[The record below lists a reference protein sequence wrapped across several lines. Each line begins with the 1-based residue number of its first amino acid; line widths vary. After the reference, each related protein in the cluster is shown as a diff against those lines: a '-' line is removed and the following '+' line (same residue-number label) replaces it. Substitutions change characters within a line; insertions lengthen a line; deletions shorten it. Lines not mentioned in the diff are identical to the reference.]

1 MKNIIF
7 SRSLD
12 IPDLDNEPL
21 TPPPKWPKTSNKTS
35 KILHLSDPHV
45 QLDYTIGA
53 SNSCGKVICCSS
65 SDPIPTDPTKQAGK
79 FGDYKC
85 DLPLNT
91 LDTILAHA
99 R

>member
-1 MKNIIF
+1 M
-7 SRSLD
+7 
-12 IPDLDNEPL
+12 DNEPL

-45 QLDYTIGA
+45 QLDYTIGR
-53 SNSCGKVICCSS
+53 SNNCGKVICCSS
-65 SDPIPTDPTKQAGK
+65 EDPVATDPTQKAGK